1 MLQSSLRQK
10 LNCFSGSYLPSCFI
24 DGPPFTTY
32 CRFRY
37 LSRHIVRNAS
47 HVSKSSASAKA
58 VDNCQQHKQVQCCP
72 VLLPLK
78 ITLWF
83 VAMASTFPEA
93 PCSPARWRPHE
104 PTLHGEVLGPT
115 QLNRLRHRR
124 RLRRRGAQVP
134 AQVPPHQQGAG
145 VSPRA
150 VILYLSILAMVA
162 RWQI

>member
-1 MLQSSLRQK
+1 MLQSRLRQK

-58 VDNCQQHKQVQCCP
+58 KAVDCCQQHKQVQCCL
-72 VLLPLK
+72 VLLPFK
-78 ITLWF
+78 FTLWL

-104 PTLHGEVLGPT
+104 PALDGEVLGPT
-115 QLNRLRHRR
+115 QLHRLRHRR
-124 RLRRRGAQVP
+124 RHHGLCPIHTV
-134 AQVPPHQQGAG
+134 
-145 VSPRA
+145 
-150 VILYLSILAMVA
+150 
-162 RWQI
+162 